1 MPLGA
6 RIAYDACKMAHSDR
20 LPDVGFRP
28 VTPHEGLA
36 TLVEAGRV
44 LPPGARTS
52 DSDPY
57 EVGWVEVDDVLGRL
71 GIAMAPGRHDRAG
84 AVTWWRDLHAD
95 LRRLR
100 HVHRADLMVTLLTDE
115 ELRDL
120 GIANLPDELDVHG
133 LEAARLPIR
142 DGGVPAPQQ
151 VDETMDLLYDVV
163 RRLRDGH
170 TVVVHCR
177 AGQGRSGM
185 LAAMAL
191 AALGVEPADAI
202 ARVREVQP
210 RAVETVGQEAY
221 VEEAAGAW
229 LRRRLGSR

>member
-1 MPLGA
+1 
-6 RIAYDACKMAHSDR
+6 MADSDR

-36 TLVEAGRV
+36 TLLEDATV

-52 DSDPY
+52 DTDPY
-57 EVGWVEVDDVLGRL
+57 EVGWIALDDVLGRL

-100 HVHRADLMVTLLTDE
+100 HVHRADMLVTLLTDE

-120 GIANLPDELDVHG
+120 GIANLADELDVHG
-133 LEAARLPIR
+133 LEAARLAIR
-142 DGGVPAPQQ
+142 DGGVPGPQQ
-151 VDETMDLLYDVV
+151 VDATMALLYDVV
-163 RRLRDGH
+163 RHLRDGH

-191 AALGVEPADAI
+191 AALGAEPADAI

>member
-1 MPLGA
+1 
-6 RIAYDACKMAHSDR
+6 MADSDR

-36 TLVEAGRV
+36 TLVEDAVV

-52 DSDPY
+52 ETDPY
-57 EVGWVEVDDVLGRL
+57 EVAWIELDDVAGRL

-84 AVTWWRDLHAD
+84 SATWWRDLHAD

-100 HVHRADLMVTLLTDE
+100 HVHRANLLVTLLTDE

-120 GIANLPDELDVHG
+120 GIANLADELDVHG
-133 LEAARLPIR
+133 VGAVRLSIR

-151 VDETMDLLYDVV
+151 IDEAMDLLYDVV
-163 RRLRDGH
+163 RHLRDGH

-191 AALGVEPADAI
+191 AALGAGPAEAI

-210 RAVETVGQEAY
+210 RGVETVAQEVY
-221 VEEAAGAW
+221 VEDAATAW
-229 LRRRLGSR
+229 LRRRLGDR

>member
-1 MPLGA
+1 
-6 RIAYDACKMAHSDR
+6 MADSDR

-36 TLVEAGRV
+36 TLVEGAAV

-52 DSDPY
+52 DTDPY
-57 EVGWVEVDDVLGRL
+57 EVAWIDIDHVAGRL

-84 AVTWWRDLHAD
+84 SVSWWRDLHAD

-100 HVHRADLMVTLLTDE
+100 HVHRAQLLVTLLTDE

-120 GIANLPDELDVHG
+120 GIANLAEELDVHG

-151 VDETMDLLYDVV
+151 IDETMGLLYDVV
-163 RRLRDGH
+163 SHVRDGH

-185 LAAMAL
+185 LAAMTL
-191 AALGVEPADAI
+191 AALGVDPAEAI

-221 VEEAAGAW
+221 VGVAATAW
-229 LRRRLGSR
+229 LRRRLGDR

>member
-1 MPLGA
+1 
-6 RIAYDACKMAHSDR
+6 MAHSDR

-36 TLVEAGRV
+36 TLVEDATV

-52 DSDPY
+52 DTDPY
-57 EVGWVEVDDVLGRL
+57 EVGWVGLDDVLGRL
-71 GIAMAPGRHDRAG
+71 GIGMAPGRHDRVG
-84 AVTWWRDLHAD
+84 AATWWRDLHAD

-100 HVHRADLMVTLLTDE
+100 HVHRADLLVTLLTDE

-120 GIANLPDELDVHG
+120 GIANLADELEVHG
-133 LEAARLPIR
+133 LEGARLPIR
-142 DGGVPAPQQ
+142 DGGVPGPQQ
-151 VDETMDLLYDVV
+151 VDETMGLLYDVV
-163 RRLRDGH
+163 RHLRDGH

-185 LAAMAL
+185 WAAMAL
-191 AALGVEPADAI
+191 AALGADPAEAI
-202 ARVREVQP
+202 ARVRRVQP

-221 VEEAAGAW
+221 VEQAATAW
-229 LRRRLGSR
+229 LRRRLGAR

>member
-1 MPLGA
+1 MRCEMP
-6 RIAYDACKMAHSDR
+6 DSDR

-36 TLVEAGRV
+36 TLLEDGTA

-57 EVGWVEVDDVLGRL
+57 EVGWIDLEGVLGRL

-100 HVHRADLMVTLLTDE
+100 HVHRADLLVTLLTDD

-120 GIANLPDELDVHG
+120 GIANLADALDVHG
-133 LEAARLPIR
+133 FDAARLAIR
-142 DGGVPAPQQ
+142 DGGVPSPQQ
-151 VDETMDLLYDVV
+151 VDETMELLYGVV
-163 RRLRDGH
+163 DRLRDGPP
-170 TVVVHCR
+170 VVVHCR

-191 AALGVEPADAI
+191 AVLGVPPGEAI
-202 ARVREVQP
+202 ARVRAVQP

-221 VEEAAGAW
+221 VEEAATTW
-229 LRRRLGSR
+229 LRRRLGDR

>member
-1 MPLGA
+1 M
-6 RIAYDACKMAHSDR
+6 
-20 LPDVGFRP
+20 PDVGFRP

-36 TLVEAGRV
+36 TLVEDAGA
-44 LPPGARTS
+44 LAPGARTS
-52 DSDPY
+52 DTDPF
-57 EVGWVEVDDVLGRL
+57 EVGWIGLDDVLGRL

-100 HVHRADLMVTLLTDE
+100 HVHRADLLVTLLTDE

-120 GIANLPDELDVHG
+120 GIANLADALDVHG
-133 LEAARLPIR
+133 FDAARLAIR

-151 VDETMDLLYDVV
+151 TDATMGLLHDVV
-163 RRLRDGH
+163 CRLRDGQ

-191 AALGVEPADAI
+191 AALGMDPGEAI
-202 ARVREVQP
+202 ARVRAVQP
-210 RAVETVGQEAY
+210 RAVETIGQEAY
-221 VEEAAGAW
+221 VAEAATAW
-229 LRRRLGSR
+229 LRRRLGDR

>member
-1 MPLGA
+1 MT
-6 RIAYDACKMAHSDR
+6 DSDR

-36 TLVEAGRV
+36 TLVEDGAV

-52 DSDPY
+52 DSDPF
-57 EVGWVEVDDVLGRL
+57 EVGWIGLDDVLGRL

-100 HVHRADLMVTLLTDE
+100 HVHRADLLVTLLTDE

-133 LEAARLPIR
+133 LEAARLAIR
-142 DGGVPAPQQ
+142 DGGVPGPQQ

-163 RRLRDGH
+163 RHLRDGH

-185 LAAMAL
+185 LAAMVL
-191 AALGVEPADAI
+191 AAFGADPSEAI

-221 VEEAAGAW
+221 VEAAATAW
-229 LRRRLGSR
+229 LRRRLGAR

>member
-1 MPLGA
+1 
-6 RIAYDACKMAHSDR
+6 MADSDR

-36 TLVEAGRV
+36 TLVEAGPV

-52 DSDPY
+52 DTDPY

-100 HVHRADLMVTLLTDE
+100 HVHRADLLVTLLTDE

-120 GIANLPDELDVHG
+120 GIANLSDELDVHG
-133 LEAARLPIR
+133 LEAARLAIR

-151 VDETMDLLYDVV
+151 ADGARELLHAAV
-163 RRLRDGH
+163 RRLRHGH

-191 AALGVEPADAI
+191 AVLGVPPGEAI
-202 ARVREVQP
+202 ARVRAVQP

-221 VEEAAGAW
+221 VEEAATTW
-229 LRRRLGSR
+229 LRRRLGDR

>member
-1 MPLGA
+1 
-6 RIAYDACKMAHSDR
+6 MADSDR

-36 TLVEAGRV
+36 TLVEGAAA
-44 LPPGARTS
+44 LPRGARTS

-57 EVGWVEVDDVLGRL
+57 EVGWIELDDVLGRL

-84 AVTWWRDLHAD
+84 AATWWRDLHAD

-100 HVHRADLMVTLLTDE
+100 HVHRADLLVTLLTDD

-120 GIANLPDELDVHG
+120 GIANLADALDVHG
-133 LEAARLPIR
+133 FDAARLAIR
-142 DGGVPAPQQ
+142 DGGVPSPQQ
-151 VDETMDLLYDVV
+151 ADETMALLRDVV
-163 RRLRDGH
+163 GRLRDGQ
-170 TVVVHCR
+170 TVVLHCR

-191 AALGVEPADAI
+191 AALGVEPAAAI
-202 ARVREVQP
+202 ARVRAVQP

-221 VEEAAGAW
+221 VEQAATAW
-229 LRRRLGSR
+229 LRRRLDAR

>member
-1 MPLGA
+1 
-6 RIAYDACKMAHSDR
+6 MADHDR

-28 VTPHEGLA
+28 VKPLEGLA
-36 TLVEAGRV
+36 TLVEGEAV

-52 DSDPY
+52 DSDPF
-57 EVGWVEVDDVLGRL
+57 EVRWVELDGVPGQL

-100 HVHRADLMVTLLTDE
+100 HMHRAQFLVTLLTDE

-120 GIANLPDELDVHG
+120 GIANLAEALDVHG
-133 LEAARLPIR
+133 LDAARLSIK
-142 DGGVPAPQQ
+142 DGSVPTPKQT
-151 VDETMDLLYDVV
+151 DEAMELLYAIVS
-163 RRLRDGH
+163 RLRDGQ

-185 LAAMAL
+185 MAAMAL
-191 AALGVEPADAI
+191 AVLGATPDEAV
-202 ARVREVQP
+202 ARVRAVQP
-210 RAVETVGQEAY
+210 RAVETVAQDAY
-221 VEEAAGAW
+221 VAEATTHW
-229 LRRRLGSR
+229 WRRRLGHR